1 MHKQSNR
8 DSRQLKLPIDA
19 VPPLLIDHGLRDAH
33 PFPLAKWHKSEV
45 TRRGGR
51 RVPTTEAFSYPL
63 VEMQPANSRALI
75 ALDLDG
81 KAKFQFADC
90 RIDGILP
97 KANDAVERIGSGNL
111 HALYYLEKPVHW
123 GPWSSPKPQGIYTRI
138 AEYFTHISG
147 ADPSYNRVLMRN
159 PIESV
164 HLNARA
170 LDGPCRTYSGPSNP
184 YALLDLLRYVPKG
197 WHVPKTPQ
205 TSEGGHL
212 ALIKAAA
219 SWYGKPANWYA
230 KQGELERMIHHINE
244 GMENPR
250 PSVEVREIATWMHRK
265 QTDRLARGE
274 QQGKLSMIQ
283 TARGIKSGASRRKLT
298 HDRDKAIVQS
308 IESGRSLRDV
318 AGEYGIDHKSVSW
331 IVNRGGGE

>member
-1 MHKQSNR
+1 MTMARDTSNYAGSMNSKSNR

-51 RVPTTEAFSYPL
+51 RVPTAEAFSYPL

-81 KAKFQFADC
+81 KAKFTFADQC
-90 RIDGILP
+90 LAGTLP
-97 KANDAVERIGSGNL
+97 QGNHAVERVASGNL
-111 HALYYLEKPVHW
+111 HVLYYLSSPVHR
-123 GPWSSPKPQGIYTRI
+123 GPGARLKSVEMIGRV

-164 HLNARA
+164 HLDPRA
-170 LDGPCRTYSGPSNP
+170 LDGPCLTYPGPSNP

-197 WHVPKTPQ
+197 WRVPKTPQ

-283 TARGIKSGASRRKLT
+283 TARGIKSGASRRKGTSLE
-298 HDRDKAIVQS
+298 DDLRPWLS
-308 IESGRSLRDV
+308 I
-318 AGEYGIDHKSVSW
+318 GISRAWWYRRYRHAQ
-331 IVNRGGGE
+331 E

>member
-1 MHKQSNR
+1 MHQQSNR

-33 PFPLAKWHKSEV
+33 PYPMAKWHKEEV
-45 TRRGGR
+45 TWRGGR
-51 RVPTTEAFSYPL
+51 RVPTAEAFHYPL

-81 KAKFQFADC
+81 KAVFQFADC
-90 RIDGILP
+90 CLEGLLP
-97 KANDAVERIGSGNL
+97 KGNDAVERVASGNL
-111 HALYYLEKPVHW
+111 HIFYYLEKPIHW
-123 GPWSSPKPQGIYTRI
+123 GPWSSPKPQWIYTRI

-147 ADPSYNRVLMRN
+147 SDPSYNRLLMRN

-164 HLNARA
+164 HLDARA
-170 LDGPCRTYSGPSNP
+170 LDGPCRTYSGSSNP

-197 WHVPKTPQ
+197 WHVPKVPQ

-212 ALIKAAA
+212 ALIKASA

-250 PSVEVREIATWMHRK
+250 PSVEVRELATWMHRK
-265 QTDRLARGE
+265 QTDRLAKGE
-274 QQGKLSMIQ
+274 QQGNFSMMQ
-283 TARGIKSGASRRKLT
+283 TARGIRSGSSRRT
-298 HDRDKAIVQS
+298 RTEDRDRAIVQA
-308 IESGRSLRDV
+308 IESGRSLRGV
-318 AGEYGIDHKSVSW
+318 GREYGLSVYGIQW
-331 IVNRGGGE
+331 IVRRGVL